1 MGEASYQSQAKE
13 RFTVSR
19 LSSKIPQQ
27 TTMTQ
32 TEINQAIKNALDN
45 LNNLNQQVCDY
56 WLSELHDENDEVIE
70 EAWNENNLNLMEK
83 DVMYNS

>member
-1 MGEASYQSQAKE
+1 
-13 RFTVSR
+13 
-19 LSSKIPQQ
+19 
-27 TTMTQ
+27 MTQ

-70 EAWNENNLNLMEK
+70 EGNANQKKEAQVLMRQI
-83 DVMYNS
+83 V